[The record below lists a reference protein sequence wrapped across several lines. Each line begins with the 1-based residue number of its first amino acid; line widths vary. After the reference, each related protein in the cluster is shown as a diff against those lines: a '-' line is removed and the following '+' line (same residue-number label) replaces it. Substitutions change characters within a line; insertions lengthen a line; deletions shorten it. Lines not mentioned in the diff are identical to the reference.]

1 MALRWVFEVVVLGKD
16 DEFFLSGEH
25 SGPCSVGVGHV
36 VEDVS
41 WRVTQDLACLL
52 YTSDAADES

>member
-41 WRVTQDLACLL
+41 WRVTQDLADLQRRL
-52 YTSDAADES
+52 QG